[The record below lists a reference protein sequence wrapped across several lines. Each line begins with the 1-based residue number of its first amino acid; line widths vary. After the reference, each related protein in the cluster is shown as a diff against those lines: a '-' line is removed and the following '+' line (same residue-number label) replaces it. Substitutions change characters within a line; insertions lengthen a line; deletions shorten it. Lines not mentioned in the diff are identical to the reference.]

1 MTMTRRF
8 ITAFIAVFSS
18 IPILAQHS
26 EFPVYDDFSLPD
38 PGKST
43 LLRKES
49 LKPTDA
55 FLDQYP
61 DGIPAADNATLH
73 KICNFYRNTSDGQ
86 KEWAGL
92 ASLTAR
98 VVSEWRLKGT
108 GGFSAERYVI
118 AVPFLKNIALVYIF
132 TGEPL
137 ISEFIRANMA
147 KMASLPITFWLHSE
161 LRGYNPDHPRG
172 GLETAAVNVALTYAL
187 PAVRKDMSDEEY
199 DKFVKVWYEY
209 GHVPVYNWLD
219 QLRANNWTAVL
230 GCGLLHSARYFNDQ
244 KARVR
249 ALNALKYFAS
259 ATIEDDGSYA
269 EGYSYLSYPVEQLF
283 SAALM
288 MSPKEI
294 QMTFGKANLSGS
306 MTWRIYGHLFDVEED
321 ATPGV
326 MRISY
331 GDNPYGNRE
340 LFGADKTSY
349 FMQLV
354 YRDAVAKWLRSKYGS
369 RQSAEGLLLE
379 AKIPDVNIPMQS
391 PVGAGLPLIKA
402 FGSGDCFIRSNWE
415 DEGIV
420 LGLRAGDLG
429 SRVMYSHNRP
439 ELNSITLG
447 AFGEYIIVNPG
458 SASYR
463 SRIHNEYDIMTRSA
477 NTITIDG
484 KSQKAPVGPQVREGR
499 WDNSSMYVKGFP
511 HAVVTRCEELSD
523 GGSILRSEANDAY
536 HIEMNEASRTVRFHP
551 TEGGGFFV
559 VRDKMIPSD
568 GQSHR
573 FDYRLHIFNRDEM
586 TVITGKGSNLKIQ
599 RGKADLYV
607 VMTSEQELKYKKGQG
622 YMHHPEG
629 RDYTENGPKQGFLGS
644 SIELNW
650 STDATELGVTAILYP
665 VRHGKKAPKIK
676 IEGDNVIVNGKSY
689 PLNE

>member
-1 MTMTRRF
+1 MLVLFVPMM
-8 ITAFIAVFSS
+8 
-18 IPILAQHS
+18 AQHP
-26 EFPVYDDFSLPD
+26 EFPVYDDFLLPD

-43 LLRKES
+43 ILKKENLR
-49 LKPTDA
+49 PTDA

-61 DGIPAADNATLH
+61 DGIPAADNATLR

-86 KEWAGL
+86 KEWAGM

-98 VVSEWRLKGT
+98 VVSEWRLKGSS
-108 GGFSAERYVI
+108 GFASERYVI
-118 AVPFLKNIALVYIF
+118 AVPFLKNIALVYLF

-199 DKFVKVWYEY
+199 EKFVNVWYEY

-219 QLRANNWTAVL
+219 ELRANNWTAVL
-230 GCGLLHSARYFNDQ
+230 GCGLLHSAKYFNDH

-249 ALNALKYFAS
+249 ALNALRYFAS

-321 ATPGV
+321 GTPGV

-340 LFGADKTSY
+340 LFDADKTSY

-379 AKIPDVNIPMQS
+379 AKIPDVNIPMLS

-511 HAVVTRCEELSD
+511 HAIVTRCEELSD

-551 TEGGGFFV
+551 TEDGGFFV
-559 VRDKMIPSD
+559 VRDRMIPAD
-568 GQSHR
+568 GQSHH

-586 TVITGKGSNLKIQ
+586 TVITGKSNNLKIQ

-607 VMTSEQELKYKKGQG
+607 VMTSDQELKFKKGQG

-644 SIELNW
+644 SIELDW
-650 STDATELGVTAILYP
+650 STDATELGVTAVLYP
-665 VRHGKKAPKIK
+665 VRHGEKAPKIK
-676 IEGDNVIVNGKSY
+676 IEGDNIIVNGKSY

>member
-1 MTMTRRF
+1 MTRRF
-8 ITAFIAVFSS
+8 VTAFIAVFCS

-61 DGIPAADNATLH
+61 DGIPAADNATLR

-86 KEWAGL
+86 KEWAGM

-98 VVSEWRLKGT
+98 VVSEWRLKGSS
-108 GGFSAERYVI
+108 GFASERYVI
-118 AVPFLKNIALVYIF
+118 AVPFLKNIALVYLF

-199 DKFVKVWYEY
+199 EKFVNVWYEY

-219 QLRANNWTAVL
+219 ELRANNWTAVL
-230 GCGLLHSARYFNDQ
+230 GCGLLHSAKYFNDH

-249 ALNALKYFAS
+249 ALNALRYFAS

-321 ATPGV
+321 GTPGV

-340 LFGADKTSY
+340 LFDADKTSY

-379 AKIPDVNIPMQS
+379 AKIPDVNIPMLS

-511 HAVVTRCEELSD
+511 HAIVTRCEELSD

-551 TEGGGFFV
+551 TEDGGFFV
-559 VRDKMIPSD
+559 VRDRMIPAD
-568 GQSHR
+568 GQSHH

-586 TVITGKGSNLKIQ
+586 TVITGKSNNLKIQ

-607 VMTSEQELKYKKGQG
+607 VMTSDQELKFKKGQG

-644 SIELNW
+644 SIELDW
-650 STDATELGVTAILYP
+650 STDATELGVTAVLYP
-665 VRHGKKAPKIK
+665 VRHGEKAPKIK
-676 IEGDNVIVNGKSY
+676 IEGDNIIVNGKSY

>member
-1 MTMTRRF
+1 
-8 ITAFIAVFSS
+8 
-18 IPILAQHS
+18 
-26 EFPVYDDFSLPD
+26 
-38 PGKST
+38 
-43 LLRKES
+43 
-49 LKPTDA
+49 
-55 FLDQYP
+55 
-61 DGIPAADNATLH
+61 
-73 KICNFYRNTSDGQ
+73 
-86 KEWAGL
+86 
-92 ASLTAR
+92 
-98 VVSEWRLKGT
+98 
-108 GGFSAERYVI
+108 
-118 AVPFLKNIALVYIF
+118 
-132 TGEPL
+132 
-137 ISEFIRANMA
+137 
-147 KMASLPITFWLHSE
+147 
-161 LRGYNPDHPRG
+161 
-172 GLETAAVNVALTYAL
+172 
-187 PAVRKDMSDEEY
+187 
-199 DKFVKVWYEY
+199 
-209 GHVPVYNWLD
+209 
-219 QLRANNWTAVL
+219 
-230 GCGLLHSARYFNDQ
+230 
-244 KARVR
+244 
-249 ALNALKYFAS
+249 
-259 ATIEDDGSYA
+259 
-269 EGYSYLSYPVEQLF
+269 
-283 SAALM
+283 
-288 MSPKEI
+288 
-294 QMTFGKANLSGS
+294 MTFGKANLSGS
-306 MTWRIYGHLFDVEED
+306 MIWRIYGHLFDVEED
-321 ATPGV
+321 GTPGV

-340 LFGADKTSY
+340 LFGADNTSY
-349 FMQLV
+349 FVQLV
-354 YRDAVAKWLRSKYGS
+354 YRDGVAKWLRYKYGS
-369 RQSAEGLLLE
+369 RRSAEGLLLE
-379 AKIPDVNIPMQS
+379 AKIPDTDIPMYS

-402 FGSGDCFIRSNWE
+402 FDSGDCFIRSNWE

-477 NTITIDG
+477 NTITVDG

-607 VMTSEQELKYKKGQG
+607 VMTSDQELKYKKGQG

-665 VRHGKKAPKIK
+665 VRHGEKAPKIK